1 MKTLA
6 SLLLSLLCFSAFAQK
21 SDSTTTYYRIVRGI
35 VEHNT
40 ELKSKKGIRN
50 GYSETKNGRVI
61 VAAGY
66 YKDGE
71 RFGRWRFF
79 NRKDTLEQVYN
90 YTTKKLEYNLENE
103 RISVSFDSLEIGDK
117 VVKPAKIGGVAYP
130 MNFLFG
136 MFNRPY
142 EFRNATGKAKIDYI
156 FSLDENGT
164 LLKYEIKVESA
175 MYNNAETIKLSRLRP
190 EDFLFTPAKRNGK
203 YVKSKLIYS
212 CEVNFDNRQ
221 IIF

>member
-1 MKTLA
+1 
-6 SLLLSLLCFSAFAQK
+6 
-21 SDSTTTYYRIVRGI
+21 
-35 VEHNT
+35 
-40 ELKSKKGIRN
+40 
-50 GYSETKNGRVI
+50 
-61 VAAGY
+61 
-66 YKDGE
+66 
-71 RFGRWRFF
+71 
-79 NRKDTLEQVYN
+79 
-90 YTTKKLEYNLENE
+90 
-103 RISVSFDSLEIGDK
+103 
-117 VVKPAKIGGVAYP
+117 

-221 IIF
+221 INF